1 MAYVFNTGYFP
12 FLVGHWKDLEGFR
25 EDGKIRRGLYSERMK
40 GFGES
45 CTTSSSREELL
56 RKKINNQDVY
66 LDYGSI
72 EDIPE
77 DALRLYGDSTALS

>member
-1 MAYVFNTGYFP
+1 MERFGEAFIQRE
-12 FLVGHWKDLEGFR
+12 WKD
-25 EDGKIRRGLYSERMK
+25 SESLVLRAVPD
-40 GFGES
+40 
-45 CTTSSSREELL
+45 EELL

-77 DALRLYGDSTALS
+77 DALRLYGDSTALSWSRWLRL